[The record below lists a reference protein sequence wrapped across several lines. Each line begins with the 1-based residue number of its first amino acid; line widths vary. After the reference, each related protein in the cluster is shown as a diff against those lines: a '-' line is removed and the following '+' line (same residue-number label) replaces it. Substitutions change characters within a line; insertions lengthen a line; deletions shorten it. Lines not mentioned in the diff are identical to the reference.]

1 MAKITMRQELEI
13 LRKEVEELRKQKA
26 EAEENQQLLI
36 QEAKGE
42 KKAMKQEAETFE
54 TEFKTQVNDLVEK
67 IKTDYD
73 NLSPLAAVLIFAMG
87 AILGSSLTAGGKD

>member
-13 LRKEVEELRKQKA
+13 LRKEVEDLRKQKA